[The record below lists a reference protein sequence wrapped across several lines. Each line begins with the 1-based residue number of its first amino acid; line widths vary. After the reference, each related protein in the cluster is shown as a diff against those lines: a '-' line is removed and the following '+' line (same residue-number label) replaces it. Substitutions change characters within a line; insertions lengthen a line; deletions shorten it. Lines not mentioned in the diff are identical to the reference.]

1 MDLAVSSTDLPT
13 SLCEVS
19 GTLYMFSSSFLF
31 VLCFTVLPPR
41 TRVPRRTPS
50 SIAPSTFPRS
60 TQRLPSTDTVLMRHA
75 VDEITVNTARHS
87 SRQMLPP
94 SYQVCISLVIAPYL
108 SLFGT
113 LVLLD
118 VSSLLVPRLLA
129 GTQPL
134 RRYSRFFCG

>member
-19 GTLYMFSSSFLF
+19 GTLYTFSSSFLF
-31 VLCFTVLPPR
+31 VL
-41 TRVPRRTPS
+41 TPS

-60 TQRLPSTDTVLMRHA
+60 TQRLPSTDTVLMRDA
-75 VDEITVNTARHS
+75 VDEITVNTARRS

-94 SYQVCISLVIAPYL
+94 SYQACISLVIAPYL
-108 SLFGT
+108 SLFGR

-118 VSSLLVPRLLA
+118 VSSLMVPSSLA
-129 GTQPL
+129 CAQPF
-134 RRYSRFFCG
+134 RRYSRFCG